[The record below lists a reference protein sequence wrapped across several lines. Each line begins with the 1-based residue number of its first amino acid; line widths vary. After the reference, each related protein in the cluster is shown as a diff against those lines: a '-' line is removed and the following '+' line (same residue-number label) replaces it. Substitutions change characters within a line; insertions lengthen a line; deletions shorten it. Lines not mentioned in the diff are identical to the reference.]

1 MLTKLKKNLTRK
13 HFIKQANEF
22 IEQLKSVKGHILYE
36 PIIIDE
42 INRYCELAI
51 ISNPRFDIGRFKD
64 WIAKGVKWINLNTN
78 LVTIEIIKDYG

>member
-22 IEQLKSVKGHILYE
+22 IKQLNDNKKNVSLPNIILADIE
-36 PIIIDE
+36 K
-42 INRYCELAI
+42 YCELAI

-64 WIAKGVKWINLNTN
+64 WIAKGVKWIN
-78 LVTIEIIKDYG
+78 